1 MKHIL
6 HLLNALCKC
15 VFYETSVYNKNGKPL
30 RDIPGHAPI
39 LNAHSLAKGGSDSS
53 GKFVCILLHT

>member
-15 VFYETSVYNKNGKPL
+15 VFYEMSEYNKNGKPL
-30 RDIPGHAPI
+30 RVIPAYAPI
-39 LNAHSLAKGGSDSS
+39 LNAQSLAKGGSDSN
-53 GKFVCILLHT
+53 GK